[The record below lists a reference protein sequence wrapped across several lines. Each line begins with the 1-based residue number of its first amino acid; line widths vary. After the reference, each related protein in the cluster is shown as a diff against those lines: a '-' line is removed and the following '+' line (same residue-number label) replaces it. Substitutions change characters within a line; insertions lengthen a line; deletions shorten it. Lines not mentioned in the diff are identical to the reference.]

1 MAKTITK
8 TYNELKDVKYVKKT
22 AKIDNQE
29 ITYNELRLYVSQN
42 EYVVLK
48 PVYKNDKSVVKT
60 LINLGCIVQDK

>member
-8 TYNELKDVKYVKKT
+8 TYNDLKDLKYVKKT
-22 AKIDNQE
+22 AKIENKE

-60 LINLGCIVQDK
+60 LINLGCISQDK

>member
-8 TYNELKDVKYVKKT
+8 TYNELKEVKYVKKT
-22 AKIDNQE
+22 TKIDNQD

-48 PVYKNDKSVVKT
+48 PVYKNGKSVVKT
-60 LINLGCIVQDK
+60 LISLGCISQDK